1 MKRAAIP
8 CILLLTTLA
17 AGCAMR
23 GHGEATEPGDGPAAS
38 TADATAGSDATMDAA
53 GGTKDQD
60 KDKIFFAPVALGPL
74 AGINPA
80 ARTGFTSDLAARL
93 AWKDA
98 QVDGLAPANLPDS
111 DAQDW
116 KDGSVPAASD
126 ASLVVLTTV
135 LALDTKSTADT
146 VQATVEM
153 KALDP
158 SGAIIF
164 DKKAIGHAPTTGD
177 QGIASA
183 KPPASA
189 AAWDACTTL
198 VGALA
203 TVIEGRATPAA
214 GPSIVTKVAV
224 EIDSD
229 PSKAAITIDGAA
241 AGTTPSK
248 AMLTSGSHTVAIAL
262 DGYDTWTKNDVV
274 PSDGM
279 IIQPIL
285 HKTGSSAAQSPTVVT
300 DTTTTDATP
309 TTTPA
314 GPQPKRADVDPIA
327 APPTPDTLVVPGDK

>member
-1 MKRAAIP
+1 M
-8 CILLLTTLA
+8 LLLTTLA

-23 GHGEATEPGDGPAAS
+23 GHSEANEPGDGPATAS
-38 TADATAGSDATMDAA
+38 SADAAAA
-53 GGTKDQD
+53 GTDTTTDASAAAKDQD

-93 AWKDA
+93 VWKDA

-111 DAQDW
+111 DAQEW

-135 LALDTKSTADT
+135 LAIDAKSTPDT

-158 SGAIIF
+158 SGATIF
-164 DKKAIGHAPTTGD
+164 DKKALGHAPATSD

-214 GPSIVTKVAV
+214 ATVAAAKVAV

-241 AGTTPSK
+241 AGTTPYK
-248 AMLTSGSHTVAIAL
+248 TMLSTSAHTVTIAL
-262 DGYDTWTKNDVV
+262 DGYDTWSKDGIV
-274 PSDGM
+274 PSQDM
-279 IIQPIL
+279 VIQPIL
-285 HKTGSSAAQSPTVVT
+285 HKTGSPATDSITVVSDAT
-300 DTTTTDATP
+300 TATTTPA
-309 TTTPA
+309 TPA

>member
-1 MKRAAIP
+1 
-8 CILLLTTLA
+8 
-17 AGCAMR
+17 MR
-23 GHGEATEPGDGPAAS
+23 GHSEANEPGDGPATAS
-38 TADATAGSDATMDAA
+38 SADAAAA
-53 GGTKDQD
+53 GTDTTTDASAAAKDQD

-93 AWKDA
+93 VWKDA

-111 DAQDW
+111 DAQEW

-135 LALDTKSTADT
+135 LAIDAKSTPDT

-158 SGAIIF
+158 SGATIF
-164 DKKAIGHAPTTGD
+164 DKKALGHAPATSD

-214 GPSIVTKVAV
+214 ATVAAAKVAV

-248 AMLTSGSHTVAIAL
+248 ATLTTGPHTVAIAL
-262 DGYDTWTKNDVV
+262 DGYDTWTRSDVV

-285 HKTGSSAAQSPTVVT
+285 HKTGSADAQGATGVT
-300 DTTTTDATP
+300 DTTDTTESSAAGTTATP
-309 TTTPA
+309 S
-314 GPQPKRADVDPIA
+314 GPQPKRATVDPIA